1 MSEEM
6 TEKKKRHPSVETM
19 AKMLRKHVVQA
30 NGLMSELK
38 QFHGIELEVSLDE
51 DNEIVLG
58 EIKLVKTL

>member
-1 MSEEM
+1 MSEET
-6 TEKKKRHPSVETM
+6 TEKKKRYPSVETQ
-19 AKMLRKHVVQA
+19 AKMLRKHIVQV
-30 NGLMSELK
+30 NGIMSELR